1 MEELLVLAMVAFATA
16 ALATT
21 LFLSAVTH
29 KVLSRR
35 GGDGGAF
42 PPITIMKPLKGVDDE
57 LYENLTSLA
66 RQDYPAF
73 EIILGCAD
81 ANDPALA
88 VARRVR
94 DEHPAVCIKVVAGA
108 PELGANPKVTN
119 LAFMARFASHD
130 YILVSDSNVRA
141 RPDYVR
147 ALAAELA
154 DARVGLVHSV
164 LVGTHERSLGAVLEN
179 LHLAS
184 FVVSAVCGAE
194 GVARRPCV
202 IGKSMLMRQSD
213 LEALGGWAAVK
224 DVLAEDYILGERFHR
239 AGHRVALS
247 VRALPTVT
255 CERTLR
261 EFLNRHV
268 RWAQMRR
275 RIAPGVFL
283 AETFANPLPWVFLA
297 ALLLGLFGRNLA
309 YFDALAIT
317 LAVGT
322 LLKLAS
328 DVSLFARL
336 RGQRMPMKYLALV
349 PVKDFLVMAVW
360 CTAAVKRTILWRGNR
375 MRIGAGSVLTVL
387 AGMSQPRETV
397 ASSLKVA

>member
-1 MEELLVLAMVAFATA
+1 MEELLVLILASAAVA
-16 ALATT
+16 ALVTT
-21 LFLSAVTH
+21 LLLSAVTH

-35 GGDGGAF
+35 ARQGGAF
-42 PPITIMKPLKGVDDE
+42 PPISILKPLKGIDDE
-57 LYENLTSLA
+57 LYENLSSLA
-66 RQDYPAF
+66 RQDYPALELVF
-73 EIILGCAD
+73 GACD
-81 ANDPALA
+81 DDDPALT

-94 DEHPAVCIKVVAGA
+94 DENPSVRIVVVSGA
-108 PELGANPKVTN
+108 PPLGANPKVVN
-119 LAFMARFASHD
+119 LAHMCGFASHD
-130 YILVSDSNVRA
+130 YILISDSNVRA
-141 RPDYVR
+141 GPDYVR

-184 FVVSAVCGAE
+184 FVVSAVCATDGL
-194 GVARRPCV
+194 ARRPCV
-202 IGKSMLMRQSD
+202 IGKSMLMRQSA
-213 LEALGGWAAVK
+213 LAALGGWHAVK
-224 DVLAEDYILGERFHR
+224 DVLAEDYILGDRFHR

-247 VRALPTVT
+247 VQALPTVT
-255 CERTLR
+255 CERSLR

-283 AETFANPLPWVFLA
+283 AETFTNPLPWLFLA
-297 ALLLGLFGRNLA
+297 ALALSVWGRDLDYA
-309 YFDALAIT
+309 GSLAIA
-317 LAVGT
+317 LGVGT
-322 LLKLAS
+322 LMKLGS
-328 DVSLFARL
+328 DATLFMRL

-375 MRIGAGSVLTVL
+375 MRIGAGSVLTAL
-387 AGMSQPRETV
+387 AEQV
-397 ASSLKVA
+397 A

>member
-1 MEELLVLAMVAFATA
+1 MEELLVLILAAVAAA

-21 LFLSAVTH
+21 LLLSIVTH

-35 GGDGGAF
+35 AAAGVES
-42 PPITIMKPLKGVDDE
+42 PPISILKPLKGVDDE

-66 RQDYPAF
+66 RQDYPCF
-73 EIILGCAD
+73 EVIFGAAD
-81 ANDPALA
+81 DNDPALA

-94 DEHPAVCIKVVAGA
+94 DENPTVRILVVSGA
-108 PELGANPKVTN
+108 SPLGANPKVVN
-119 LAFMARFASHD
+119 LAHMSRFASHD
-130 YILVSDSNVRA
+130 YILISDSNVRA
-141 RPDYVR
+141 GPDYVR

-184 FVVSAVCGAE
+184 FVVSAVCATDGIA
-194 GVARRPCV
+194 GRPCV
-202 IGKSMLMRQSD
+202 IGKSMLMRQSVLD
-213 LEALGGWAAVK
+213 ELGGFRAVK

-247 VRALPTVT
+247 VQALPTVT
-255 CERTLR
+255 CERSLG

-283 AETFANPLPWVFLA
+283 AESFTNPLPWLFIA
-297 ALLLGLFGRNLA
+297 AL
-309 YFDALAIT
+309 ALAVCGRT
-317 LAVGT
+317 LPYAGQLAIALGVGI
-322 LLKLAS
+322 LLKLGS
-328 DVSLFARL
+328 DASLFVRL
-336 RGQRMPMKYLALV
+336 RRQRMPLKYLALV

-375 MRIGAGSVLTVL
+375 MRIGAGSVLTAL
-387 AGMSQPRETV
+387 AEQV
-397 ASSLKVA
+397 A

>member
-1 MEELLVLAMVAFATA
+1 MEELLVLILA
-16 ALATT
+16 AAAAAASITT
-21 LFLSAVTH
+21 LLLSAVTH

-35 GGDGGAF
+35 ATAGDAF
-42 PPITIMKPLKGVDDE
+42 PPISILKPLKGIDDE
-57 LYENLTSLA
+57 LYENLSSLA
-66 RQDYPAF
+66 RQDYPAL
-73 EIILGCAD
+73 EIIFGAAD
-81 ANDPALA
+81 HDDPALA

-94 DEHPAVCIKVVAGA
+94 DEHPAVRILVVSGA
-108 PELGANPKVTN
+108 PLLGANPKVVN
-119 LAFMARFASHD
+119 LAHMSRFASHD

-141 RPDYVR
+141 GPDYVR

-184 FVVSAVCGAE
+184 FVVSAVCATDGL
-194 GVARRPCV
+194 ARRPCV
-202 IGKSMLMRQSD
+202 IGKSMLMRKSH
-213 LEALGGWAAVK
+213 LEELGGWHAVK
-224 DVLAEDYILGERFHR
+224 DVLAEDYILGDRFHR

-247 VRALPTVT
+247 VQALPTVT
-255 CERTLR
+255 CERSLR

-283 AETFANPLPWVFLA
+283 AETFTNPLPWLFIA
-297 ALLLGLFGRNLA
+297 ALALGMWGRDLPYA
-309 YFDALAIT
+309 RALAIA
-317 LAVGT
+317 LVVGT
-322 LLKLAS
+322 LLKLGS
-328 DVSLFARL
+328 DVSLFMRL
-336 RGQRMPMKYLALV
+336 RRQRMPVKYLALV

-375 MRIGAGSVLTVL
+375 MRIGAGSVLTAL
-387 AGMSQPRETV
+387 AEQV
-397 ASSLKVA
+397 A

>member
-1 MEELLVLAMVAFATA
+1 MEELVVLAIA
-16 ALATT
+16 ALAVAALVTT
-21 LFLSAVTH
+21 LLLSAVTH

-35 GGDGGAF
+35 GGIGGAF
-42 PPITIMKPLKGVDDE
+42 PPVTILKPLKGVDDE

-66 RQDYPAF
+66 QQDYPAF
-73 EIILGCAD
+73 EIIFGCAD
-81 ANDPALA
+81 ERDPALA

-94 DEHPAVCIKVVAGA
+94 DENPSVAIEVVAGA
-108 PELGANPKVTN
+108 PALGANPKVMN
-119 LAFMARFASHD
+119 LAFMSRFASHD

-141 RPDYVR
+141 HPDYVR

-184 FVVSAVCGAE
+184 FVVSAVCGAD

-213 LEALGGWAAVK
+213 LDALGGWVSVK
-224 DVLAEDYILGERFHR
+224 DVLAEDYILGDRFHR

-247 VRALPTVT
+247 VQALPTVT

-283 AETFANPLPWVFLA
+283 AETFTNPLPWVSLA
-297 ALLLGLFGRNLA
+297 FGALGLFGRDLA

-317 LAVGT
+317 LSVGT

-328 DVSLFARL
+328 DVSLFMRL

-375 MRIGAGSVLTVL
+375 MRIGAGSVLTTL
-387 AGMSQPRETV
+387 AEQV
-397 ASSLKVA
+397 A

>member
-1 MEELLVLAMVAFATA
+1 MEELVVLVLAAAAVA
-16 ALATT
+16 ALFTT
-21 LFLSAVTH
+21 LALSAVTH
-29 KVLSRR
+29 RVLSRR
-35 GGDGGAF
+35 AATATAC
-42 PPITIMKPLKGVDDE
+42 PPISILKPLKGVDDE
-57 LYENLTSLA
+57 LYENLSSLA
-66 RQDYPAF
+66 RQDYPEL
-73 EIILGCAD
+73 EIIFGARD
-81 ANDPALA
+81 EDDPALA

-94 DEHPAVCIKVVAGA
+94 DENPGVRILVVSGA
-108 PELGANPKVTN
+108 PPLGANPKVVN
-119 LAFMARFASHD
+119 LAHMSRFARHD

-164 LVGTHERSLGAVLEN
+164 LVGTHERTLGAVLEN

-184 FVVSAVCGAE
+184 FVVSAVCATDGLA
-194 GVARRPCV
+194 GRPCV
-202 IGKSMLMRQSD
+202 IGKSMLMRRSTLDQ
-213 LEALGGWAAVK
+213 LGGWHAVK
-224 DVLAEDYILGERFHR
+224 DVLAEDYILGDKFHR

-247 VRALPTVT
+247 VQALPTVT

-283 AETFANPLPWVFLA
+283 AETFTNPLPWLFVA
-297 ALLLGLFGRNLA
+297 ALAVATCGRDLPYARSLA
-309 YFDALAIT
+309 MVLAL
-317 LAVGT
+317 GT
-322 LLKLAS
+322 LLKLGS
-328 DVSLFARL
+328 DASLFMRL
-336 RGQRMPMKYLALV
+336 RGQRMPVKYLALV

-375 MRIGAGSVLTVL
+375 MRIGAGSVLTAL
-387 AGMSQPRETV
+387 AEQV
-397 ASSLKVA
+397 A